1 MSQPS
6 DGSVAQAVHAGDS
19 GVEQGERPRL
29 DLMLVPPTN
38 ERLGPRVKLRE
49 FRFNRTQAGI
59 SLAEVEL
66 EAPDGRRVV
75 GRARGA
81 GIATGELRAA
91 AEATLAALSLLA
103 PPGSLGL
110 ELAGVK
116 SLRAFDETVVIV
128 SVTGSRLG
136 EPARLLG
143 CVLAEDDQVRGAVL
157 ATLSATNRVLTFGV
171 RH

>member
-1 MSQPS
+1 MSHLSEGPGAPTVHENVPETDHSGSPS
-6 DGSVAQAVHAGDS
+6 
-19 GVEQGERPRL
+19 L
-29 DLMLVPPTN
+29 DLMLVPPTS
-38 ERLGPRVKLRE
+38 ERLGPRVRLRE
-49 FRFNRTQAGI
+49 FRFNRTQAAI
-59 SLAEVEL
+59 CIAEVEL

-81 GIATGELRAA
+81 SIPTGELRAA

-110 ELAGVK
+110 ELGGVK

-128 SVTGSRLG
+128 SVTGDRLG

-143 CVLAEDDQVRGAVL
+143 CVLAGEDLVRGAVL